1 MGGGVGGE
9 IGVWRWASLKIYNLQ
24 TYLEHIK
31 VLQKMRPHFIFRKSL
46 AVITIN
52 LVWLG
57 CFWVGGQGDAKPE
70 WGENVVVVLVLTVTE
85 QTEIDAELFSTL
97 FFIQPLLHTWN
108 TAHLNMQHGN
118 QRTKRLPA
126 FRVHNAT

>member
-70 WGENVVVVLVLTVTE
+70 WRENVVIV
-85 QTEIDAELFSTL
+85 S
-97 FFIQPLLHTWN
+97 
-108 TAHLNMQHGN
+108 
-118 QRTKRLPA
+118 
-126 FRVHNAT
+126 HNRHRADRD